1 MREQIAKWLPK
12 TIVNSRINGYGDYDT
27 PEQGV
32 PIIPPKGRWW
42 ELCMTMNDSWGYQ
55 GNDKNYKSP
64 NQIIRI
70 FVDCISMGGNLLLD
84 IGPKEDGTIP
94 PEQENILRE
103 LGKVDEKASRG
114 DLWHGRGHS
123 QGVLLRTFSLVE
135 GSLDALSCTSRVN
148 RRAAVLIKGLKN
160 KINRAWVVGN
170 GTKLETKIMMKQYWS
185 AIPGLVYID
194 VPSQVLDKQ
203 VTVIAVLLD
212 GPIDLFHEN
221 TK

>member
-1 MREQIAKWLPK
+1 
-12 TIVNSRINGYGDYDT
+12 
-27 PEQGV
+27 
-32 PIIPPKGRWW
+32 
-42 ELCMTMNDSWGYQ
+42 MTMNDSWGYQ

-70 FVDCISMGGNLLLD
+70 LVDCISMGGNLLLD

-103 LGKVDEKASRG
+103 LGRWTKKHQEAIYGTAAGIPKEYYYGPS
-114 DLWHGRGHS
+114 
-123 QGVLLRTFSLVE
+123 
-135 GSLDALSCTSRVN
+135 ALSKDRSTLFLYLDGQPTGPL
-148 RRAAVLIKGLKN
+148 LIKGLKN

-203 VTVIAVLLD
+203 VTVLAVLLD
-212 GPIDLFHEN
+212 GPIDLYHEN
-221 TK
+221 AK